1 MIMLNLDFN
10 KEYNMFCFTERMSK
24 LTLFI
29 CMTILITSCH
39 QQADEKNKVAVLS
52 QKVEVPVD
60 IIVGAQNVAEYHPL
74 LEGKTVGMVVNQ
86 TSVIDGE
93 HLVDSL
99 LKLGVNI
106 KMIFAPEHGF
116 RGEADAGEQIKD
128 SKDAQTGIPVV
139 SLYGKKKKPVKDDL
153 AGIDVIVFDIQ
164 DVGARF
170 YTYISSLHYVMEACA
185 ENGIPIIVLDRPN
198 PNGHYV
204 DGPIL
209 EKKYKSFVGMHPV
222 PVVYGMTIGEY
233 AQMINGEGWLDNGA
247 KAELTIIKNREYTR
261 DTYFNLPIKPS
272 PNLPNIQSIFL
283 YPSLCF
289 FEGTMM
295 SVGRGTN
302 TQFQVMGHPNY
313 EGGDYTFTPIT
324 GPGAKYPKHENKVCR
339 GRDLTKLPKGVLH
352 ELGRLDLSYLIESYN
367 NLKHQ
372 DIPFFNDNNFFEKL
386 AGTLDLRTQIKAG
399 KTEEVIRATWQDGL
413 VEFEKVRGQY
423 LLYE

>member
-1 MIMLNLDFN
+1 MVFKIFDFV
-10 KEYNMFCFTERMSK
+10 SQ
-24 LTLFI
+24 LALFI
-29 CMTILITSCH
+29 VVLILFGSCKSED
-39 QQADEKNKVAVLS
+39 ASRVAAVLS
-52 QKVEVPVD
+52 QKVELKSDV
-60 IIVGAQNVAEYHPL
+60 IVGAQNVAEYHPL
-74 LEGKTVGMVVNQ
+74 LKGKTVGMVVNQ
-86 TSVIDGE
+86 TSVINSE

-139 SLYGKKKKPVKDDL
+139 SLYGKKKKPANEDL
-153 AGIDVIVFDIQ
+153 AGLDVIVFDIQ

-198 PNGHYV
+198 PNAHYI

-233 AQMINGEGWLDNGA
+233 AEMINGEGWLDKGI
-247 KAELTIIKNREYTR
+247 KAELTVIKNREYTHN
-261 DTYFNLPIKPS
+261 TYYNLPIKPS

-289 FEGTMM
+289 FEGTKM

-302 TQFQVMGHPNY
+302 TQFQVFGHPKY
-313 EGGDYTFTPIT
+313 IGGDYKFTPIASS
-324 GPGAKYPKHENKVCR
+324 GAKYPKHENIECK
-339 GRDLTKLPKGVLH
+339 GGDLTKLTKGELH
-352 ELGRLDLSYLIESYN
+352 ELGRLDLSYLIDSYA
-367 NLKHQ
+367 NLKSQ

-386 AGTLDLRTQIKAG
+386 AGTLDLRNQIEADRSEKEI
-399 KTEEVIRATWQDGL
+399 KATWQAGL
-413 VEFEKVRGQY
+413 DEFEKVRGKY
-423 LLYE
+423 LFYE